1 MKKIFL
7 MAVTG
12 ISVLWTACNNADAH
26 YIDLNTGKTVK
37 LEKDESGDMINVKTR
52 EPVYIYVDTR
62 THDTIYGKNGKIIN
76 GHVIR
81 TGDNSYSYDADV
93 KTNGGDAYKAKDDDY
108 KMKVEKDGDIKIKNG
123 DTKTKIDGETGKKK
137 TKND

>member
-1 MKKIFL
+1 MKKIL
-7 MAVTG
+7 LIAMTG
-12 ISVLWTACNNADAH
+12 LLVLWTSCNNADAH
-26 YIDLNTGKTVK
+26 YIDLNTGKTIK
-37 LEKDESGDMINVKTR
+37 LEKDESGDMINAKTR

-81 TGDNSYSYDADV
+81 TGDSSYSYDADV
-93 KTNGGDAYKAKDDDY
+93 KTGGEAKNGDY
-108 KMKVEKDGDIKIKNG
+108 KIKVEEDGDIKIKNG
-123 DTKTKIDGETGKKK
+123 DSKTKIDGKTGEKK